1 MSSFQDTKEI
11 VLDELTQTNAH
22 TLTIEL
28 DNVSYDE
35 DKARQVA
42 SDFVDRI
49 DRAPAP
55 VEDEPL
61 DVGEALDSSG
71 ERRRH
76 TRTPSTLP
84 AVAHR
89 LLGSSSPLTKP
100 IKGFVVNLSL
110 AGMAVI
116 SESEELCKGDVIE
129 IEISDGVIPFSVSA
143 LVVKKTALFGAS
155 KPHFSYGLRIMKM
168 NQQAR
173 TSIERITSGRH
184 S

>member
-1 MSSFQDTKEI
+1 MSTFQDTAK
-11 VLDELTQTNAH
+11 VQLDEFTQTNAQ

-28 DNVSYDE
+28 DMKSYDE

-42 SDFVDRI
+42 SDFANRI
-49 DRAPAP
+49 DGEPMS
-55 VEDEPL
+55 VEDESPDL
-61 DVGEALDSSG
+61 SEALDSSG

-84 AVAHR
+84 ARALRVI
-89 LLGSSSPLTKP
+89 GDSPLEKP
-100 IKGFVVNLSL
+100 VKGFVVNLSL
-110 AGMAVI
+110 AGMAII

-173 TSIERITSGRH
+173 SSIERIVSGRPT
-184 S
+184 